1 MTEHFP
7 PPILNYST
15 LASLHAPATT
25 SISTHQ
31 LPFSP
36 ASPSCMSP
44 LQLLLPSPLP
54 PCTTLHQSSLHQA
67 LPLNDTHFCDKT
79 NNEADCGPGFRS
91 SHKNTA
97 KFKMRS
103 SHKNTANYDQ
113 DSSHK
118 NTVPHRPCTSCRH
131 SLSLLTTSPCTFPSP
146 SSCIS
151 PRQWLSL
158 SLTSP
163 LQASP
168 YPALAQSPTVSSPT
182 VSSMPIPSP
191 ITITITSTSTH
202 QLLPSSAAPPG
213 MSLPRQSLS
222 PSPSPPCTFPPISM
236 TLRQSPSLMSP
247 SNHLFPSTAI
257 SPNTPHHHQ
266 PLVITFHRENM
277 TWRAA

>member
-15 LASLHAPATT
+15 LASLHTPAT
-25 SISTHQ
+25 SIPTHQ

-44 LQLLLPSPLP
+44 LQLPPPSPLP

-79 NNEADCGPGFRS
+79 NSEADCGPGFCS

-118 NTVPHRPCTSCRH
+118 NTVPHRPCISCRR
-131 SLSLLTTSPCTFPSP
+131 SLSP
-146 SSCIS
+146 SSPIS

-182 VSSMPIPSP
+182 VSFMPIPSP
-191 ITITITSTSTH
+191 ITIIITTSTH
-202 QLLPSSAAPPG
+202 QLLFSSAAPPG
-213 MSLPRQSLS
+213 MSLHRQSIS
-222 PSPSPPCTFPPISM
+222 PSPSPPCTFPPISI
-236 TLRQSPSLMSP
+236 TPRQSPSLMSP

-266 PLVITFHRENM
+266 PHHQGEM

>member
-7 PPILNYST
+7 PPILNYIT
-15 LASLHAPATT
+15 LASLHTPATT
-25 SISTHQ
+25 STPTHQ

-36 ASPSCMSP
+36 ASPPFMSP
-44 LQLLLPSPLP
+44 LQLPPPSPLS
-54 PCTTLHQSSLHQA
+54 PCATLHQSSLHQA
-67 LPLNDTHFCDKT
+67 SLNHFCDKT
-79 NNEADCGPGFRS
+79 NSEADCGPGFCS

-118 NTVPHRPCTSCRH
+118 NTVPHRPCISCRH
-131 SLSLLTTSPCTFPSP
+131 SLSP
-146 SSCIS
+146 SSPIS

-168 YPALAQSPTVSSPT
+168 YPALAQSHSLLTYSLLYDYSISNHYHNHQYLHSPT
-182 VSSMPIPSP
+182 TVFFCC
-191 ITITITSTSTH
+191 TS
-202 QLLPSSAAPPG
+202 G
-213 MSLPRQSLS
+213 MSLHRQSLS
-222 PSPSPPCTFPPISM
+222 PSPSPPCTFPPISI
-236 TLRQSPSLMSP
+236 TPRQSPSLMSP
-247 SNHLFPSTAI
+247 SNHLFPSTTI
-257 SPNTPHHHQ
+257 SPNTPHHNQ
-266 PLVITFHRENM
+266 PHHHLPQGEM